1 MGWDGCLCIGHGTL
15 GWCAGSPSGGG
26 VGLSGHGKLCVACMD
41 SHLTLSGHLGGPGT
55 HLREGSQS
63 DALRDPPQ
71 RGP

>member
-1 MGWDGCLCIGHGTL
+1 MGL
-15 GWCAGSPSGGG
+15 A
-26 VGLSGHGKLCVACMD
+26 GHGKLCVACME

-55 HLREGSQS
+55 HLRAGSQG